1 MTYTIKRTFAI
12 LFMAIFGSVLLYNC
26 EPETDNL
33 GEQLFLNDAAQG
45 EETPYDVIAYN
56 INNNDS
62 IRSDASTMYT
72 IIGSTRK
79 AVLGAFTEN
88 QFGMQRASYL
98 TQLRLPSYS
107 PDFGTNATVDSVVL
121 VVKPTYDTSLLTT
134 TEEDNG
140 YKFGDIEA
148 KKIVNTYPVYKY
160 GKTEIN
166 GATPQFTIKVNEV
179 QDFLNGQNDIA
190 YSNQNF
196 ASFSEELGSKV
207 FNGNVNSVTITKD
220 SDGTSIYTSSAVGL
234 RIPLKASFF
243 QTKIID
249 HASSSDLKDVSN
261 FIRYFRGLKISVAE
275 SDGYLFQFNPDDI
288 ELIMYYKN
296 DKTENGTTTRP
307 QSTYKFTMGAANTH
321 IGHYEYDRTDT
332 EFKNFVIGDKEKGD
346 AKLYLQ
352 GMGGPSIGIKIPEN
366 TIKDLKKLYQD
377 NKTAIIGARIRI
389 YSDPSWNNG
398 YSNLASQYE
407 RPGADSFTIIQ
418 KDKDA
423 NGKETTAFTTDMLN
437 LSGSLNFAIYKVY
450 DLDKN
455 PTHYD
460 FTITKSLKD
469 IVETG
474 EGYTN
479 KYFKIDLGNFTP
491 TSSAVLAG
499 PKYTQRTFSPERVV
513 LIGNDPLFSD
523 KKIQLWVVHSKK

>member
-1 MTYTIKRTFAI
+1 MTIIKRTFAI

-45 EETPYDVIAYN
+45 DETSYDVIAYN
-56 INNNDS
+56 IDNNDS
-62 IRSDASTMYT
+62 IRSDASAMYT
-72 IIGSTRK
+72 VVSTTRT
-79 AVLGAFTEN
+79 AVLGAFTED

-98 TQLRLPSYS
+98 TQLRLPAYS

-148 KKIVNTYPVYKY
+148 KKVVNTYPVYKY
-160 GKTEIN
+160 GKAEIN
-166 GATPQFTIKVNEV
+166 GSTPQFTIKVNEV

-196 ASFSEELGSKV
+196 AAFSEELGNKV
-207 FNGNVNSVTITKD
+207 FDGNVNSVTITKD
-220 SDGTSIYTSSAVGL
+220 SDATSIYTSSAVGL

-249 HASSSDLKDVSN
+249 HASSADLKDASN

-307 QSTYKFTMGAANTH
+307 QTTYNFTMGSANAH
-321 IGHYEYDRTDT
+321 IGHYEYTRTQA
-332 EFKNFVIGDKEKGD
+332 FGNSVIGDKSNGD
-346 AKLYLQ
+346 ARLYTQ
-352 GMGGPSIGIKIPEN
+352 GMGGPSIGIRIPEN
-366 TIKDLKKLYQD
+366 TINKLKELYQT

-398 YSNLASQYE
+398 YSNLSSEYE
-407 RPGADSFTIIQ
+407 RPGAKSFTIIQ
-418 KDKDA
+418 KDKDTD
-423 NGKETTAFTTDMLN
+423 GKETTTFTTDMSN
-437 LSGSLNFAIYKVY
+437 LSGSLNFAVYKVY
-450 DLDKN
+450 NLDKN
-455 PTHYD
+455 PTYYD

-474 EGYTN
+474 EAYAD
-479 KYFKIDLGNFTP
+479 KYFQIGLGDFMS
-491 TSSAVLAG
+491 SSAGVLVG
-499 PKYTQRTFSPERVV
+499 PKYTQRAFSPERVV
-513 LIGNDPLFSD
+513 LIGTD
-523 KKIQLWVVHSKK
+523 KSNKNNIQLLVVSSKK